1 MSSRGLEVGGPDEAT
16 ASAVFGALQPDNEG
30 YVDAELRGTKL
41 VFRISAERSGTV
53 KNSADDLMACI
64 KIAEEAIGIGSRD

>member
-1 MSSRGLEVGGPDEAT
+1 MISLELEIDYPDEAT

-30 YVDAELRGTKL
+30 YVDSELRGTKL
-41 VFRISAERSGTV
+41 IIRISAERSGTV